1 MAKTVE
7 ELLQENNDLLRAQG
21 RGGGA
26 QRGGGG
32 GDGTDNRMSLFGQAA
47 EKGVSGFSKLA
58 AGTATMQDV
67 VDNSSMFIGKF
78 GSIGAIA
85 GTAIGELGTGAI
97 NVNNALKDTGKYG
110 VSFGQNLGA
119 ANEAIKG
126 AQLTIPEFNTLIQ
139 TSGKSLAGFAGG
151 QNDSAKAFLSVT
163 KELQGT
169 GAAQQLKAAGMSS
182 LELTDTLAL
191 VSQNSI
197 GRDMKEKRSRE
208 DLIATSLVLANELNQ
223 VADLSGKSRKQQM
236 DAIRAINERAD
247 VEAAILLKNKS
258 DPNFGNNINAAS
270 AAMGKFGPKIQELLA
285 EEATGGA
292 RSQDALKS
300 KALMGPA
307 AEAIAAY
314 GKAIEGGNADQ
325 IAAAKKKA
333 EVAIAERMNSEEYL
347 KTVKVTQG
355 NVLNGG
361 ELVKGSFETMKN
373 IQAEQ
378 AELAR
383 QGKVSTEEAA
393 MASLEQKN
401 LLKTKGE
408 KTDEKG
414 NVVKDQG
421 AVIGRGINQIE
432 NLGKVAGGVIAG
444 GFTKLN
450 EKMGNTINTTFPD
463 FDAKLKGLSSTLQV
477 TTPVSKG
484 GEAVRNGPGA
494 ITKPAA
500 GADAGKAAG
509 TTNASVADASSNTE
523 VKDLLT
529 QLNNKMAELVSI
541 SSDTNENASKQ
552 VRATR
557 NLSGNRLN

>member
-1 MAKTVE
+1 MKRRDFIKTTAIATPM
-7 ELLQENNDLLRAQG
+7 L
-21 RGGGA
+21 
-26 QRGGGG
+26 
-32 GDGTDNRMSLFGQAA
+32 SLFP
-47 EKGVSGFSKLA
+47 SDLS
-58 AGTATMQDV
+58 
-67 VDNSSMFIGKF
+67 
-78 GSIGAIA
+78 
-85 GTAIGELGTGAI
+85 
-97 NVNNALKDTGKYG
+97 
-110 VSFGQNLGA
+110 
-119 ANEAIKG
+119 AIKRN
-126 AQLTIPEFNTLIQ
+126 AEA
-139 TSGKSLAGFAGG
+139 GKL
-151 QNDSAKAFLSVT
+151 
-163 KELQGT
+163 
-169 GAAQQLKAAGMSS
+169 
-182 LELTDTLAL
+182 
-191 VSQNSI
+191 
-197 GRDMKEKRSRE
+197 EKRSLGR
-208 DLIATSLVLANELNQ
+208 TGQ
-223 VADLSGKSRKQQM
+223 MLSMIG
-236 DAIRAINERAD
+236 
-247 VEAAILLKNKS
+247 
-258 DPNFGNNINAAS
+258 FGGI
-270 AAMGKFGPKIQELLA
+270 
-285 EEATGGA
+285 
-292 RSQDALKS
+292 
-300 KALMGPA
+300 
-307 AEAIAAY
+307 
-314 GKAIEGGNADQ
+314 
-325 IAAAKKKA
+325 
-333 EVAIAERMNSEEYL
+333 V
-347 KTVKVTQG
+347 VKDT
-355 NVLNGG
+355 
-361 ELVKGSFETMKN
+361 
-373 IQAEQ
+373 
-378 AELAR
+378 
-383 QGKVSTEEAA
+383 STEEAA

>member
-7 ELLQENNDLLRAQG
+7 ELLQENNDLLRSQ
-21 RGGGA
+21 
-26 QRGGGG
+26 QRGGGSRG
-32 GDGTDNRMSLFGQAA
+32 GDGTDNKMNMFGAVA
-47 EKGVSGFSKLA
+47 DKGISGFSKLA
-58 AGTATMQDV
+58 AGTATMQDI
-67 VDNSSMFIGKF
+67 VDNSALFIGKF
-78 GSIGAIA
+78 GSVGAVA
-85 GTAIGELGTGAI
+85 GDMLKELGTGAI
-97 NVNNALKDTGKYG
+97 NVNNTLKDTGKFG
-110 VSFGQNLGA
+110 VTFGQNLGA

-139 TSGKSLAGFAGG
+139 TSGRSLAGFAGG
-151 QNDSAKAFLSVT
+151 QNESAKAFLTVT

-169 GAAQQLKAAGMSS
+169 RAAQDLKAAGMSS
-182 LELTDTLAL
+182 LELGETLSL

-197 GRDMKEKRSRE
+197 GRDLKDKKSRE
-208 DLIATSLVLANELNQ
+208 DLIATSLVLANEFNQ

-236 DAIRAINERAD
+236 DAVRAINERAD
-247 VEAAILLKNKS
+247 IEASILLKSKT

-270 AAMGKFGPKIQELLA
+270 TAMGKFGPKIQELLA

-325 IAAAKKKA
+325 IAAAKRKA
-333 EVAIAERMNSEEYL
+333 EVAIAERMNSDEYL
-347 KTVKVTQG
+347 KTIKVTQG

-361 ELVKGSFETMKN
+361 ELIKGSFETMKN

-378 AELAR
+378 ADLAR
-383 QGKVSTEEAA
+383 QGKASTVEAA
-393 MASLEQKN
+393 MISLEQKN
-401 LLKTKGE
+401 LLKTTGQKLGADG
-408 KTDEKG
+408 KPIVDE
-414 NVVKDQG
+414 G
-421 AVIGRGINQIE
+421 AVVGRGINQIE

-450 EKMGNTINTTFPD
+450 EKMGNTINTTIPE
-463 FDAKLKGLSSTLQV
+463 FDAKLKGLSSSLALP
-477 TTPVSKG
+477 TPISKG
-484 GEAVRNGPGA
+484 GAAVRSGPGA
-494 ITKPAA
+494 IAAPAA
-500 GADAGKAAG
+500 SKESGETTAATKASAANAEA
-509 TTNASVADASSNTE
+509 TNSD

-529 QLNNKMAELVSI
+529 QLNNKMGQLVSI
-541 SSDTNENASKQ
+541 STDANDTANKQ

-557 NLSGNRLN
+557 NLSNNRLD